1 MKRYFRFTILIFFAF
16 IMIQACGN
24 KSEEAEQKPLS
35 TDLIHNS
42 NSATKDN
49 QRVPEITFEKT
60 EHDFGTLVEGVTVK
74 YAFKFTNTG
83 NADLLLSKVK
93 PDCGC
98 TVADYPKTPIA
109 PGEHGKIEFSFNT
122 SNRTGLNIKRITVL
136 TNAEPNTIV
145 LSFKSMI
152 K

>member
-1 MKRYFRFTILIFFAF
+1 MKLNFSWALLILFAF
-16 IMIQACGN
+16 IFIQACDN
-24 KSEEAEQKPLS
+24 KKNGKQEKPLS

-42 NSATKDN
+42 NSAAENKN
-49 QRVPEITFEKT
+49 KAPEISFEKT

-136 TNAEPNTIV
+136 TNSEPNTVV